1 MLDDIQNVMLG
12 QTAKGTRIFLKTKW
26 WQNVLQRE
34 MRFATLTVFRDKAT
48 TLIMK
53 RNYRIIKP

>member
-1 MLDDIQNVMLG
+1 MLCKDKLRREQG
-12 QTAKGTRIFLKTKW
+12 FFFLKTKW
-26 WQNVLQRE
+26 RQDVFQGE